1 MQILKKGYKMSK
13 RTYSFKIDKG
23 SKNIKVFEDRE
34 QGFKLVS
41 IKHNKNL
48 YLSLFDIRASLKLS
62 NLGNLKSSLKRFEKF
77 SPNEKAVFEVLII
90 DNRKTVILPFVKD
103 IIIFQFLNT
112 KKYLSRTPKKQAFLE
127 WLFAEVLN
135 NKVHNNY
142 DFINIYANYGL
153 SKNIQKE
160 MQQPTSIES
169 KSMRQNTILEN
180 LPKHICNP
188 NIDSYFNEKIT
199 MVINKRKIS
208 FEIDKEN
215 RQIYCTS
222 KDLAIVFHRPHR
234 HTSSDIFD
242 LLKQL
247 DDFGQ
252 TNKKLNFKVLNEDTQ
267 YDYLK
272 CYKITTEG
280 ISILGTY
287 YCSKPFKSSKFA
299 ELYKEI
305 YQTMKSLEEWHLS
318 KIQTAEFKETELKSH
333 KSTNIDGECGVVLFE
348 NFELGK
354 IRVKG
359 GSENPLFCLADIC
372 KILNLESVNKVANA
386 IKTEFELGE
395 LNSASFDSGYGIKE
409 FTMITEPQL
418 YFVLM
423 RSDKPKAKPFR
434 QWVINEVLPQ
444 IRKQGKYEYKG
455 QGTTNT
461 PPPIQEE
468 LISELLKQNNMLLQ
482 HILKN
487 KSE

>member
-1 MQILKKGYKMSK
+1 MSK

-34 QGFKLVS
+34 QDFKLVS

-48 YLSLFDIRASLKLS
+48 YLSLLHIKASLKLS
-62 NLGNLKSSLKRFEKF
+62 SLGNLKNSLKRFEKF

-127 WLFAEVLN
+127 WLFAEVLS

-142 DFINIYANYGL
+142 DFIDIYTNYGL
-153 SKNIQKE
+153 NKNTKKEIQQAPTNIVSQSMKQD
-160 MQQPTSIES
+160 MQF
-169 KSMRQNTILEN
+169 EN
-180 LPKHICNP
+180 LPKHIYNP
-188 NIDSYFNEKIT
+188 DIYNCNEKIT

-222 KDLAIVFHRPHR
+222 GDLAIVFHRPHR
-234 HTSSDIFD
+234 HTSSDIFE

-252 TNKKLNFKVLNEDTQ
+252 TSKKINFKILNEDAQ
-267 YDYLK
+267 YNYLK

-318 KIQTAEFKETELKSH
+318 KIQTTEFKETELNSH
-333 KSTNIDGECGVVLFE
+333 NSTNIDGECGVVLFE

-359 GSENPLFCLADIC
+359 DSENPLFCLADIC
-372 KILNLESVNKVANA
+372 EILEHSNASRVKEILKIEFGDDLTLSYPIFDNLGREQKATFIS
-386 IKTEFELGE
+386 
-395 LNSASFDSGYGIKE
+395 
-409 FTMITEPQL
+409 EPQL

-468 LISELLKQNNMLLQ
+468 LISELLKQNNMLMQ
-482 HILKN
+482 YILKN
-487 KSE
+487 KSGE

>member
-1 MQILKKGYKMSK
+1 M
-13 RTYSFKIDKG
+13 
-23 SKNIKVFEDRE
+23 
-34 QGFKLVS
+34 
-41 IKHNKNL
+41 
-48 YLSLFDIRASLKLS
+48 
-62 NLGNLKSSLKRFEKF
+62 
-77 SPNEKAVFEVLII
+77 
-90 DNRKTVILPFVKD
+90 
-103 IIIFQFLNT
+103 IFLTF
-112 KKYLSRTPKKQAFLE
+112 Y
-127 WLFAEVLN
+127 
-135 NKVHNNY
+135 
-142 DFINIYANYGL
+142 
-153 SKNIQKE
+153 
-160 MQQPTSIES
+160 
-169 KSMRQNTILEN
+169 
-180 LPKHICNP
+180 
-188 NIDSYFNEKIT
+188 
-199 MVINKRKIS
+199 
-208 FEIDKEN
+208 
-215 RQIYCTS
+215 
-222 KDLAIVFHRPHR
+222 
-234 HTSSDIFD
+234 

-267 YDYLK
+267 YDYQK

-305 YQTMKSLEEWHLS
+305 YQTMKSLEDWHLS
-318 KIQTAEFKETELKSH
+318 KIQTTEFKETEFKSH
-333 KSTNIDGECGVVLFE
+333 NSTNIDGECGVVLFE

-359 GSENPLFCLADIC
+359 DSENPLFCLADIC

-444 IRKQGKYEYKG
+444 IRKQGKFEYKG
-455 QGTTNT
+455 QETTNTNT

>member
-1 MQILKKGYKMSK
+1 MSK

-48 YLSLFDIRASLKLS
+48 YLSLLHIRASLKLS
-62 NLGNLKSSLKRFEKF
+62 SLGNLKNSLKRFEKF

-127 WLFAEVLN
+127 WLFAEVLS

-142 DFINIYANYGL
+142 DFIDIYTNYGL
-153 SKNIQKE
+153 NKNTKKEIQ
-160 MQQPTSIES
+160 QAPTNIVSQSIKQDMS
-169 KSMRQNTILEN
+169 FEN
-180 LPKHICNP
+180 LPKHIYNP
-188 NIDSYFNEKIT
+188 DIHNCNEKIT

-222 KDLAIVFHRPHR
+222 GDLATVFHRPHR
-234 HTSSDIFD
+234 HTSSDIFE

-252 TNKKLNFKVLNEDTQ
+252 TNKKLNFKILNEDAQ
-267 YDYLK
+267 YNHQK

-287 YCSKPFKSSKFA
+287 YCSKPFRSSKFA

-318 KIQTAEFKETELKSH
+318 KIQTTEFKETELNSH
-333 KSTNIDGECGVVLFE
+333 NSTNIDGECGVILFE

-359 GSENPLFCLADIC
+359 DSENPLFCLSDIC
-372 KILNLESVNKVANA
+372 KILEIQNTTDTANA
-386 IKTEFELGE
+386 IK
-395 LNSASFDSGYGIKE
+395 KE
-409 FTMITEPQL
+409 FDDALDLIYPILDNLGREQKATFISEPQL

-444 IRKQGKYEYKG
+444 IRKQSKYEYKG

-468 LISELLKQNNMLLQ
+468 LISELLKQNNMLMQ
-482 HILKN
+482 YILKN
-487 KSE
+487 KNGE

>member
-1 MQILKKGYKMSK
+1 MSK

-62 NLGNLKSSLKRFEKF
+62 SLGNLKSSLKRFEKF

-90 DNRKTVILPFVKD
+90 DNRKTIILPFVKD

-127 WLFAEVLN
+127 WLFAEVLS

-142 DFINIYANYGL
+142 DFIDIYTNYGL
-153 SKNIQKE
+153 NKNTKKEIQQAPTNIVSQSMKQD
-160 MQQPTSIES
+160 MQF
-169 KSMRQNTILEN
+169 EN
-180 LPKHICNP
+180 LPKHIYNP
-188 NIDSYFNEKIT
+188 DIHNCNEKIT

-222 KDLAIVFHRPHR
+222 GDLAIVFHRPHR
-234 HTSSDIFD
+234 HTSSDIFE

-252 TNKKLNFKVLNEDTQ
+252 TSKKINFKILNEDAQ
-267 YDYLK
+267 YNYLK

-305 YQTMKSLEEWHLS
+305 YQTMKSLEQWHLS
-318 KIQTAEFKETELKSH
+318 KIQTTEFKETELNSH
-333 KSTNIDGECGVVLFE
+333 NSTNIDGECGVVLFE

-359 GSENPLFCLADIC
+359 DSENPLFCLADIC

-395 LNSASFDSGYGIKE
+395 LNSASFDSGYGVKE

-444 IRKQGKYEYKG
+444 IRKQSKYEYKG

-468 LISELLKQNNMLLQ
+468 LISELLKQNNMLMQ
-482 HILKN
+482 YILKN
-487 KSE
+487 KNGE

>member
-1 MQILKKGYKMSK
+1 MSK

-34 QGFKLVS
+34 QDFKLVS

-48 YLSLFDIRASLKLS
+48 YLSLLHIKASLKLS
-62 NLGNLKSSLKRFEKF
+62 SLGNLKNSLKRFEKF

-127 WLFAEVLN
+127 WLFAEVLS

-222 KDLAIVFHRPHR
+222 GDLAIVFHRPHR
-234 HTSSDIFD
+234 HTSSDIFE

-252 TNKKLNFKVLNEDTQ
+252 TSKKLNFKVLNEDTQ
-267 YDYLK
+267 YHYQK

-287 YCSKPFKSSKFA
+287 YCSKPFKSNKFA

-318 KIQTAEFKETELKSH
+318 KIQTTEFKETELNSH
-333 KSTNIDGECGVVLFE
+333 NSTNIDGECGVVLFE

-359 GSENPLFCLADIC
+359 DSENPLFCLADIC
-372 KILNLESVNKVANA
+372 EILEHSNASRVKEILKIEFGDDLTLSYPIFDNLGREQKATFIS
-386 IKTEFELGE
+386 
-395 LNSASFDSGYGIKE
+395 
-409 FTMITEPQL
+409 EPQL

-444 IRKQGKYEYKG
+444 IRKQGRYEYKG

>member
-1 MQILKKGYKMSK
+1 MSK

-62 NLGNLKSSLKRFEKF
+62 SLGNLKSSLKRFEKF

-127 WLFAEVLN
+127 WLFAEVLSS
-135 NKVHNNY
+135 KVHNNY

-169 KSMRQNTILEN
+169 KSMRQNAILEN
-180 LPKHICNP
+180 LPKHFYTP

-222 KDLAIVFHRPHR
+222 GDLAIVFHRPHR
-234 HTSSDIFD
+234 HTSSDIFE

-252 TNKKLNFKVLNEDTQ
+252 TSKKLNFKILNEDAQ
-267 YDYLK
+267 YNYQK

-318 KIQTAEFKETELKSH
+318 KIQTTEFKETELKSH
-333 KSTNIDGECGVVLFE
+333 NSTNIDGECGVVLFE

-359 GSENPLFCLADIC
+359 DSENPLFCLADIC
-372 KILNLESVNKVANA
+372 KILEIQNTTDTANA
-386 IKTEFELGE
+386 IK
-395 LNSASFDSGYGIKE
+395 KE
-409 FTMITEPQL
+409 FDYALDLIYPILDNLGREQKATFISEPQL

-444 IRKQGKYEYKG
+444 IRKQGKFEYKG
-455 QGTTNT
+455 QETTNT

>member
-1 MQILKKGYKMSK
+1 MSK

-34 QGFKLVS
+34 QDFKLVS

-48 YLSLFDIRASLKLS
+48 YLSLLHIKASLKLS
-62 NLGNLKSSLKRFEKF
+62 SLGNLKNSLKRFEKF

-127 WLFAEVLN
+127 WLFAEVLS

-142 DFINIYANYGL
+142 DFIDIYTNYGL
-153 SKNIQKE
+153 NKNTKKEIQQTPTNIVSQSIKQD
-160 MQQPTSIES
+160 MQF
-169 KSMRQNTILEN
+169 EN
-180 LPKHICNP
+180 LPKHIYNP
-188 NIDSYFNEKIT
+188 DIHNCNEKIT

-222 KDLAIVFHRPHR
+222 GDLAIVFHRPHR
-234 HTSSDIFD
+234 HTSSDIFE

-252 TNKKLNFKVLNEDTQ
+252 TSKKLNFKILNEDAQ
-267 YDYLK
+267 YNYQK

-318 KIQTAEFKETELKSH
+318 KIQTTKFKETELNSH
-333 KSTNIDGECGVVLFE
+333 NSTNIDGECGVVLFE

-359 GSENPLFCLADIC
+359 DSENPLFCLADIC
-372 KILNLESVNKVANA
+372 EILGLQNPTHATNA
-386 IKTEFELGE
+386 IKTEFELPT
-395 LNSASFDSGYGIKE
+395 LNVASFDSGYGIKE

-444 IRKQGKYEYKG
+444 IRKQSKYEYKG

-468 LISELLKQNNMLLQ
+468 LISELLKQNNMLMQ
-482 HILKN
+482 YILKN
-487 KSE
+487 KSGE